1 MLKNSVNGLWHVV
14 HDHIQVNFILL
25 FSLSVKRVSERDHVR
40 VEEFTHDLQFPIL
53 VSLILV
59 NFLDCDDFPGL
70 RNWGLHNQKSQ
81 ELQGNLPKR
90 RLQKSHFQPL
100 DLRYK

>member
-1 MLKNSVNGLWHVV
+1 MQVSQRSKALVNIELDEEHGNWLLHLTIMLKNSVNGLWHVV

-70 RNWGLHNQKSQ
+70 RN
-81 ELQGNLPKR
+81 
-90 RLQKSHFQPL
+90 
-100 DLRYK
+100 